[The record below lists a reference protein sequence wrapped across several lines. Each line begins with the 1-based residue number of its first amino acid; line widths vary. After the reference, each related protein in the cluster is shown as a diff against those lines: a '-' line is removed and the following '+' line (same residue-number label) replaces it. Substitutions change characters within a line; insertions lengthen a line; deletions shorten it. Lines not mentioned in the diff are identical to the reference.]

1 MLKPLLFSALLLP
14 AIVSA
19 QTPQAEQQAS
29 NPLTTLGDDFQ
40 NSIKLLQ
47 NRFRIDHEVDEI
59 TMVFFREYG
68 SLPVVLVRPDGSK
81 IYQTQADG
89 EDVFWFDTATYDM
102 VSIKKPM
109 PGPWQ
114 AVGSIEPDSRVMVIS
129 DLSLH
134 AEPLPSVIF
143 SGEILKQTAYLTNGG
158 EPINYTEFRDV
169 VTLSMQFFSTNNP
182 DSNNFGADAQTIAT
196 FEDNG
201 QGMDETP
208 LDGTFTGQFNLSVAA
223 GEWIPTFMVS
233 TPMFSR
239 EQVDDAVMLYPNPI
253 HISVEQHGGGGGYH
267 KLMID
272 ADREHI
278 NMSTLLIDGKVKF
291 PNGDIQNFSITDSSM
306 DIREHLIVNYEYG
319 VYRIKLTAF
328 ANTID
333 GRDVIL
339 DVPEFSFLT
348 EEPMIAPV
356 VDEQTA
362 DGTNQ
367 ESSQDVTNE
376 QQPALPAEAVTTE
389 PEMATSTLILLIVGI
404 NLFLLIV
411 GGALIW
417 FVTRDKPVTVTE
429 ALSEIAPPK
438 TEENSKPG
446 LMMRLKQRFTRNKV
460 NVEDASDTVVKQ
472 KKSSAKKDASN
483 KSA

>member
-1 MLKPLLFSALLLP
+1 
-14 AIVSA
+14 
-19 QTPQAEQQAS
+19 
-29 NPLTTLGDDFQ
+29 
-40 NSIKLLQ
+40 
-47 NRFRIDHEVDEI
+47 
-59 TMVFFREYG
+59 
-68 SLPVVLVRPDGSK
+68 
-81 IYQTQADG
+81 
-89 EDVFWFDTATYDM
+89 
-102 VSIKKPM
+102 
-109 PGPWQ
+109 
-114 AVGSIEPDSRVMVIS
+114 
-129 DLSLH
+129 
-134 AEPLPSVIF
+134 
-143 SGEILKQTAYLTNGG
+143 
-158 EPINYTEFRDV
+158 
-169 VTLSMQFFSTNNP
+169 
-182 DSNNFGADAQTIAT
+182 
-196 FEDNG
+196 
-201 QGMDETP
+201 
-208 LDGTFTGQFNLSVAA
+208 
-223 GEWIPTFMVS
+223 
-233 TPMFSR
+233 
-239 EQVDDAVMLYPNPI
+239 MLYPNPI

-272 ADREHI
+272 AEREHI

-429 ALSEIAPPK
+429 ALSEITPPK

-446 LMMRLKQRFTRNKV
+446 LMMRLKQRFSRNKV
-460 NVEDASDTVVKQ
+460 NVEDASDTDVKQ
-472 KKSSAKKDASN
+472 KKSSAKKDANN

>member
-1 MLKPLLFSALLLP
+1 MLKPLLFSALFLST
-14 AIVSA
+14 IINA
-19 QTPQAEQQAS
+19 QTPQAERQAP
-29 NPLTTLGDDFQ
+29 NPLISLGDDFQ

-81 IYQTQADG
+81 IYQSQADG
-89 EDVFWFDTATYDM
+89 EGVFWFDTATYDM

-114 AVGSIEPDSRVMVIS
+114 AVGDIEPESRVMVIS

-143 SGEILKQTAYLTNGG
+143 SGEILKQTAHLTNGG

-182 DSNNFGADAQTIAT
+182 DSNNFGADSQTIAT

-201 QGMDETP
+201 QGMDEIP

-253 HISVEQHGGGGGYH
+253 HISVDQHGGAGGYH

-291 PNGDIQNFSITDSSM
+291 PNGDIQNFSITDASM

-348 EEPMIAPV
+348 EEPMIAPTL
-356 VDEQTA
+356 DEQTA
-362 DGTNQ
+362 NGTNQ
-367 ESSQDVTNE
+367 ESSQDVINQ
-376 QQPALPAEAVTTE
+376 QQPILPAEAVSTE
-389 PEMATSTLILLIVGI
+389 PEMATSTLILLIIGI
-404 NLFLLIV
+404 NVFLLIV

-429 ALSEIAPPK
+429 ALSEIAPPDSEK
-438 TEENSKPG
+438 NSKAG
-446 LMMRLKQRFTRNKV
+446 FITRFKQRITGNKARLEEA
-460 NVEDASDTVVKQ
+460 NDINANP
-472 KKSSAKKDASN
+472 KKSGAKKDSSN
-483 KSA
+483 KTA

>member
-1 MLKPLLFSALLLP
+1 
-14 AIVSA
+14 
-19 QTPQAEQQAS
+19 
-29 NPLTTLGDDFQ
+29 
-40 NSIKLLQ
+40 
-47 NRFRIDHEVDEI
+47 
-59 TMVFFREYG
+59 
-68 SLPVVLVRPDGSK
+68 
-81 IYQTQADG
+81 
-89 EDVFWFDTATYDM
+89 
-102 VSIKKPM
+102 M

-278 NMSTLLIDGKVKF
+278 LSLIH
-291 PNGDIQNFSITDSSM
+291 IS
-306 DIREHLIVNYEYG
+306 
-319 VYRIKLTAF
+319 
-328 ANTID
+328 
-333 GRDVIL
+333 
-339 DVPEFSFLT
+339 
-348 EEPMIAPV
+348 EP
-356 VDEQTA
+356 
-362 DGTNQ
+362 
-367 ESSQDVTNE
+367 
-376 QQPALPAEAVTTE
+376 
-389 PEMATSTLILLIVGI
+389 
-404 NLFLLIV
+404 
-411 GGALIW
+411 
-417 FVTRDKPVTVTE
+417 TRPY
-429 ALSEIAPPK
+429 
-438 TEENSKPG
+438 
-446 LMMRLKQRFTRNKV
+446 
-460 NVEDASDTVVKQ
+460 
-472 KKSSAKKDASN
+472 
-483 KSA
+483 

>member
-14 AIVSA
+14 AIVSS
-19 QTPQAEQQAS
+19 QTPQAEKQAS
-29 NPLTTLGDDFQ
+29 NPLISLGDDFQ

-47 NRFRIDHEVDEI
+47 NRFRIDHDVDEI

-81 IYQTQADG
+81 IYQSQADG
-89 EDVFWFDTATYDM
+89 ENVFWFDTATYDM

-114 AVGSIEPDSRVMVIS
+114 AVGDIEPESRVMVIS

-143 SGEILKQTAYLTNGG
+143 SGEIIKQTAYLTNGG

-169 VTLSMQFFSTNNP
+169 VTLNMQFFSTNNP
-182 DSNNFGADAQTIAT
+182 DSNNFGADSQTIAT

-201 QGMDETP
+201 QGMDEVP

-239 EQVDDAVMLYPNPI
+239 EQIDDAVTLYPNPI
-253 HISVEQHGGGGGYH
+253 HISVEQHVGDGGYH
-267 KLMID
+267 KLMVD

-291 PNGDIQNFSITDSSM
+291 PNGDIQNFSITDPSM
-306 DIREHLIVNYEYG
+306 DMREYLIVNYEYG

-328 ANTID
+328 ANTIE

-348 EEPMIAPV
+348 EAPKIAPV
-356 VDEQTA
+356 IDEQANEGANKETSQNNS
-362 DGTNQ
+362 NQ
-367 ESSQDVTNE
+367 
-376 QQPALPAEAVTTE
+376 QQTQPPLDAEDAE
-389 PEMATSTLILLIVGI
+389 PEMATSTLVLLIVGI

-417 FVTRDKPVTVTE
+417 FVTRDKPVKVNETMGEITSSNADE
-429 ALSEIAPPK
+429 SSKAGLLS
-438 TEENSKPG
+438 
-446 LMMRLKQRFTRNKV
+446 RLKQRFFSIKGGAV
-460 NVEDASDTVVKQ
+460 KASQEDAEK
-472 KKSSAKKDASN
+472 KKSETKNANSTESE
-483 KSA
+483 